1 MYPGVIVEYSDQST
15 INEIAITEVRNKPL
29 FLALFTSDKGTEK
42 WNRVSGKDFFSMYG
56 NNISFTKHGQPLLQA
71 AMSIN
76 AGAELLCKRLVASDS
91 TLANIGIVAT
101 VTSTEAQK
109 KNENDELLYLD
120 DSGNATTEI
129 TDTPYTVTTTNIKY
143 SIKSATNV
151 STIEAAYDSISATI
165 TGDNEYLLYVI
176 ADNGRGTSK
185 KRIRIIPN
193 YTLSRSLT
201 YTLYNFAII
210 EGNSEIESLNFSVNP
225 TLVVN
230 GQNISLQSM
239 INTYSTQLECKSNDA
254 GIEAFAKAL
263 AEKMGITD
271 ESLIYSFDVLFGCSN
286 KGVANENIS
295 ADPGDDGIDLKY
307 SYGQILQN
315 GSNGTFGDQP
325 IDATEEWSKQ
335 AIEAL
340 DGSFDEVI
348 FNLDQ
353 YKIAACVD
361 ANYPEK
367 VKRAIE
373 QLVAFRE
380 DFFYFRDQGLGKT
393 AIDLMAAEANK
404 ELKSMFCATYAQ
416 SYDIIDPYTKKQISV
431 TIGYDIAQNLV
442 QHLNNG
448 AILPPAGMKYDM
460 VIKNAIYGTLS
471 FTPTVCPDPK
481 GNQKEQ
487 LIELGINYASYID
500 NNLVVE
506 TLYTSQEK
514 NSQWSY
520 INNVMGIQEVV
531 RAIRTRCPM
540 IRYSFIDG
548 EDLEKY
554 RKDVEEVIAP
564 YTSNFKTLKLKY
576 VADATYS
583 ANKIFYAVLQCVYKD
598 FVQTEWFKIVA
609 LPSETTVTE

>member
-15 INEIAITEVRNKPL
+15 VNEIAITEVRNKPL

-91 TLANIGIVAT
+91 TLANIAIVAT
-101 VTSTEAQK
+101 LTDSEVQK
-109 KNENDELLYLD
+109 TNANGELLYVAD
-120 DSGNATTEI
+120 DGSLSTSV
-129 TDTPYTVTTTNIKY
+129 TDTPANTTVTNIKY

-151 STIEAAYDSISATI
+151 TTIEAAYDTISATV

-176 ADNGRGTSK
+176 ADNGRGNSK
-185 KRIRIIPN
+185 KRIRIVPN

-201 YTLYNFAII
+201 YTLYNFAVI
-210 EGNSEIESLNFSVNP
+210 EGDSEIESLNFAVNP
-225 TLVVN
+225 GLVVN
-230 GQNISLQSM
+230 GQNISLASM
-239 INTYSTQLECKSNDA
+239 INTYSTQLECISNDSK
-254 GIEAFAKAL
+254 IEEFATAI
-263 AEKMGITD
+263 ASKMGITD
-271 ESLIYSFDVLFGCSN
+271 ESLIYNFDVLFGCTN
-286 KGVANENIS
+286 RGVANENIS
-295 ADPGDDGIDLKY
+295 ADPGTDGIDLKY

-315 GSNGTFGDQP
+315 GSNGTFGDRP
-325 IDATEEWSKQ
+325 IEATEEWSKQ

-373 QLVAFRE
+373 QLAAFRE

-393 AIDLMAAEANK
+393 SIDLMAAEANK
-404 ELKSMFCATYAQ
+404 ELKSMFCATYSQ
-416 SYDIIDPYTKKQISV
+416 SYDVIDPYTKRQITV

-460 VIKNAIYGTLS
+460 LIKNAIYGTLS

-487 LIELGINYASYID
+487 LIELGINFASYID
-500 NNLVVE
+500 NNLVIE

-576 VADATYS
+576 VTDATYS

-598 FVQTEWFKIVA
+598 FVQTEWFKVVA

>member
-151 STIEAAYDSISATI
+151 STIEAAYDSISATV

-239 INTYSTQLECKSNDA
+239 INTYSTQLECKSNDS
-254 GIEAFAKAL
+254 GIEKFAKAL

-373 QLVAFRE
+373 QLAAFRE

-416 SYDIIDPYTKKQISV
+416 SYDIIDPYTKKQIPV

-514 NSQWSY
+514 NSQWSLY
-520 INNVMGIQEVV
+520 IMIQLLNLKFKVMDICQL
-531 RAIRTRCPM
+531 I
-540 IRYSFIDG
+540 
-548 EDLEKY
+548 
-554 RKDVEEVIAP
+554 
-564 YTSNFKTLKLKY
+564 
-576 VADATYS
+576 
-583 ANKIFYAVLQCVYKD
+583 
-598 FVQTEWFKIVA
+598 
-609 LPSETTVTE
+609 

>member
-15 INEIAITEVRNKPL
+15 ISQIAITEVRNKPL
-29 FLALFTSDKGTEK
+29 FLALFTSDKGTEE

-56 NNISFTKHGQPLLQA
+56 NTISFIKHGQPLLQA

-76 AGAELLCKRLVASDS
+76 AGAELLCKRLVASNS

-101 VTSTEAQK
+101 LTDVTSQK
-109 KNENDELLYLD
+109 RNANGELLYID
-120 DSGNATTEI
+120 DEGNSTTEV
-129 TDTPYTVTTTNIKY
+129 TDTPDNQTVTTIKY

-151 STIEAAYDSISATI
+151 STIEAAYDTISASLI
-165 TGDNEYLLYVI
+165 EGEYLLYVI
-176 ADNGRGTSK
+176 SDNGRGTSR

-193 YTLSRSLT
+193 YTLSRSLA
-201 YTLYNFAII
+201 YTLYNFAVI
-210 EGNSEIESLNFSVNP
+210 EGDSEVESLNFSVNP
-225 TLVVN
+225 NLVVN

-239 INTYSTQLECKSNDA
+239 INTYSTQLKCKSNDA
-254 GIEAFAKAL
+254 GIEDFAAL
-263 AEKMGITD
+263 VAEKMGITD
-271 ESLIYSFDVLFGCSN
+271 ESLIYSYDVLFGCSN
-286 KGVANENIS
+286 KGVATDTVSYN
-295 ADPGDDGIDLKY
+295 PGTDGIDLKY

-315 GSNGTFGDQP
+315 GGNGDFGDRP
-325 IDATEEWSKQ
+325 IDNTEEWSKQ
-335 AIEAL
+335 AVEAL
-340 DGSFDEVI
+340 DGTFDEVI

-353 YKIAACVD
+353 YKISACVD
-361 ANYPEK
+361 ANYPAK

-373 QLVAFRE
+373 QLVTFRE
-380 DFFYFRDQGLGKT
+380 DFFYFRDQGLGMT
-393 AIDLMAAEANK
+393 SIDLMSTTARN
-404 ELKSMFCATYAQ
+404 ELKSMFCATYSQ
-416 SYDIIDPYTKKQISV
+416 SYDIIDPYTKRQIPV

-460 VIKNAIYGTLS
+460 LVKNAIYGTLS

-500 NNLVVE
+500 NNLVIE

-564 YTSNFKTLKLKY
+564 YTSNFKTLALEY

-583 ANKIFYAVLQCVYKD
+583 ANKIFYAVLKCVYKD
-598 FVQTEWFKIVA
+598 FIQTEWFKIIA